1 MQTRKEYPLKR
12 QGSRVVSDLERFL
25 KSGDAQK
32 ISKGLYHELIM
43 HCGFI
48 AHFDIHNFRSNFEGS
63 PEKLLRGE
71 TYELQRVPDPKSL
84 YVYTDGLTSQ
94 EVVEGIR
101 RIARAYQ
108 GC

>member
-1 MQTRKEYPLKR
+1 MKMRKEYPLKR

-48 AHFDIHNFRSNFEGS
+48 AHFDIENFRSNFEGRPS
-63 PEKLLRGE
+63 KLLQGE
-71 TYELQRVPDPKSL
+71 TYELHRVPDPKSL
-84 YVYTDGLTSQ
+84 YRYTDGLTSQ

-101 RIARAYQ
+101 RVALAYKDR
-108 GC
+108 